1 MNISENIKI
10 KTGNNLLKKCLE
22 KEHSFKTILLLTFF
36 ILLPF
41 SNFSIAGDLE
51 SLLKCRLIELN
62 QNIINVPTSVNIEI
76 NISSGPWCENSVISL
91 RSPTILFIISPD
103 SFSSK

>member
-62 QNIINVPTSVNIEI
+62 QNIILN
-76 NISSGPWCENSVISL
+76 SSKPLNCAMEGHFFLLDKI
-91 RSPTILFIISPD
+91 ILFIATLTGGFKSLLSIEVI
-103 SFSSK
+103 